1 MMKKRSIIIGAA
13 IVGTFFIGVVIWL
26 WNGAPSTSS
35 LRPVESVG
43 RPKTS
48 FTLIAPGIL
57 SIALESRNTWATALA
72 LQGDG
77 TIIVGARTSLKPTAS
92 DKTLSMVLRLA
103 PNGQL
108 TNPIVTPLAEVENV
122 VTALSTARDGTVA
135 VAGYGSLSATT
146 NRHFLLA
153 RVLPNGSLDPSFGG
167 GVVLADTKSSM
178 FVGETAQAIAI
189 QSDDKI
195 IVTGNTGYTIGPF
208 AQASYCATAR
218 FTRAGHFDRTFGDD
232 GRVLT
237 LVGGKQSCGASSVL
251 IAADGKIVVAGD
263 YASEREPRHIAVLR
277 YLPDGA
283 LDRQFGA
290 DGIAELLQV
299 SASARSA
306 AFDSQGRIVVV
317 GTEWLSS
324 PFRTRLLIARFD
336 PAGNLDRSF
345 GANGIVSLH
354 EAAVSQW
361 LYATALEPDGKI
373 VAVGV
378 SGRHSGTGAPEPGND
393 SEIAVVRLA
402 ENGSLD
408 TSLAGR
414 GLLLMASSRYLWGAY
429 GVTVQ
434 PDGEKLLIVGYVTDE
449 ANDRSTAIM
458 LGRLN
463 RDGTPDTEF
472 GRGVDAP

>member
-1 MMKKRSIIIGAA
+1 MVKKKSIIIIGAA
-13 IVGTFFIGVVIWL
+13 LAGAFFIGVVFWI

-35 LRPVESVG
+35 LRHAESVG
-43 RPKTS
+43 DPTPS
-48 FTLIAPGIL
+48 FKLIAPGIL
-57 SIALESRNTWATALA
+57 SIALESRNTWAAALA

-77 TIIVGARTSLKPTAS
+77 TIVLGARTWQPTAS
-92 DKTLSMVLRLA
+92 HKTLGIVLRLTS
-103 PNGQL
+103 NGQL
-108 TNPIVTPLAEVENV
+108 ANRVTHLTEAESF
-122 VTALSTARDGTVA
+122 VTGVSTARDGTVA
-135 VAGYGSLSATT
+135 VAGYGRGLS

-153 RVLPNGSLDPSFGG
+153 RMLPNGALDPAFGG
-167 GVVLADTKSSM
+167 GVVLADTKTSM
-178 FVGETAQAIAI
+178 FVGETAQAVAI

-195 IVTGNTGYTIGPF
+195 VVTGDTGYTLGPL

-218 FTRAGHFDRTFGDD
+218 FTRAGRFDRSFGEH
-232 GRVLT
+232 GLVLT
-237 LVGGKQSCGASSVL
+237 LVRGKERCGASSVL
-251 IAADGKIVVAGD
+251 IAPDGKIVVVGD
-263 YASEREPRHIAVLR
+263 YGSEREPRHIAVLR
-277 YLPDGA
+277 YLPDGT
-283 LDRQFGA
+283 LDRQFGT
-290 DGIAELLQV
+290 DGIAELLQI

-336 PAGNLDRSF
+336 AAGNLDQSF

-361 LYATALEPDGKI
+361 LYATALRSDGKI

-378 SGRHSGTGAPEPGND
+378 SGYHRGTGAPEPGND
-393 SEIAVVRLA
+393 NQIAVVRLA
-402 ENGSLD
+402 ANGTLD
-408 TSLAGR
+408 TSFAGS
-414 GLLLMASSRYLWGAY
+414 GLLLMASSRYLWGAL
-429 GVTVQ
+429 GVAIQ
-434 PDGEKLLIVGYVTDE
+434 PDGEKLLIAGYVTDE

-463 RDGTPDTEF
+463 RDGTPDAEF

>member
-1 MMKKRSIIIGAA
+1 MVKKKSIIVGAVLA
-13 IVGTFFIGVVIWL
+13 GTFFLGVMFWI

-35 LRPVESVG
+35 LRHAESVG
-43 RPKTS
+43 DPTPRFK
-48 FTLIAPGIL
+48 LIAPGIL
-57 SIALESRNTWATALA
+57 SIALETRNTWATALA

-77 TIIVGARTSLKPTAS
+77 TIVVGARTWQKPTRVG
-92 DKTLSMVLRLA
+92 DETLSIILRLT
-103 PNGQL
+103 PSGQIEDPVTHL
-108 TNPIVTPLAEVENV
+108 TETESIVTGM
-122 VTALSTARDGTVA
+122 STARDGAVA
-135 VAGYGSLSATT
+135 VAGYGRALT

-153 RVLPNGSLDPSFGG
+153 RMLPNGALDSSFGG
-167 GVVLADTKSSM
+167 GAVLADTKTSM
-178 FVGETAQAIAI
+178 FVGETAQAVAI

-195 IVTGNTGYTIGPF
+195 VMAGNTSYAIGPF
-208 AQASYCATAR
+208 DHGTYCATAR
-218 FTRAGHFDRTFGDD
+218 FTRAGRFDRTFGDH

-237 LVGGKQSCGASSVL
+237 QVGRKQYCDASSVL
-251 IAADGKIVVAGD
+251 IAPDGKIVVVGD

-277 YLPDGA
+277 YLSDGA
-283 LDRQFGA
+283 LDRQFGT
-290 DGIAELLQV
+290 DGIAELLQI

-336 PAGNLDRSF
+336 AAGNLDQSF

-361 LYATALEPDGKI
+361 LYATALGSDGKI
-373 VAVGV
+373 VAAGV
-378 SGRHSGTGAPEPGND
+378 SGYHRGTGAPEPGND
-393 SEIAVVRLA
+393 VQIAVVRLA
-402 ENGSLD
+402 ANGTLD
-408 TSLAGR
+408 TSFADS
-414 GLLLMASSRYLWGAY
+414 GLLLIASSRYLWSAH
-429 GVTVQ
+429 GVAIQ
-434 PDGEKLLIVGYVTDE
+434 PDGEKLLIAGYVTDE

-463 RDGTPDTEF
+463 RDGTPDAEF